1 MLNGQIDN
9 RNISEILKEKKYL
22 LTRISN
28 FGQKHGWNSF
38 INEWVNN
45 LTAEVDLLKEI
56 EAEDLE
62 IWEENKILE
71 IKPDEF
77 SKPSQKELSFL
88 IECILEDAEI
98 LNGSKDER
106 YIDIPKEN
114 ITKLLEWLSKK
125 VIKLDFS
132 EEYKKG
138 LL

>member
-22 LTRISN
+22 LTRISD